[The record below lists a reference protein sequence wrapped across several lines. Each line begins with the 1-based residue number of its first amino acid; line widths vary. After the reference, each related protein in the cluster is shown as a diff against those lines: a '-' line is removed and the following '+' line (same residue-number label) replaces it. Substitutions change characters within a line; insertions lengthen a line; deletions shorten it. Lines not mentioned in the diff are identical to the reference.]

1 MADFRREEI
10 EAFGKLDLLARQA
23 VEGFLTGLHKSPYH
37 GFSVEFAEHH
47 QYNTGE
53 SSRHIDWKL
62 FGRTD
67 KLFVKRYEEETNL
80 RCQILIDHSSSM
92 YFPQEAEKRS
102 KINFS
107 IHAAATLVNLLKRQ
121 RDAFGLTVYS
131 DEVETHLPARSSTVA
146 QKAVYG
152 ELESLLQ
159 KTPEQSSTNTVNTLH
174 EVAERINRRSLV
186 VIFSD
191 MLDTSEEKEE
201 EAFRALQHL
210 KFNKHEVILF
220 HVLDPSTEV
229 DFDYSNRPHTF
240 VDLETGEKVK
250 LNPRQIQEEYKERM
264 EAFLK
269 RLKVKCAQF
278 KIDLIEADINKGFD
292 QVLLAYLIKRARMY

>member
-1 MADFRREEI
+1 MTKIRREEI
-10 EAFGKLDLLARQA
+10 ESFGKLDILARQA

-37 GFSVEFAEHH
+37 GFSVEFAEHR

-53 SSRHIDWKL
+53 SSRHVDWKL
-62 FGRTD
+62 YGRTD
-67 KLFVKRYEEETNL
+67 KLFTKRYAEETNL

-92 YFPQEAEKRS
+92 YFPEGSTERS

-131 DEVETHLPARSSTVA
+131 DKVEAHLPPRSSVIA
-146 QKAVYG
+146 QNAIYT
-152 ELESLLQ
+152 ELEQLLQ
-159 KTPEQSSTNTVNTLH
+159 SEPKENTTDTVSTLH
-174 EVAERINRRSLV
+174 EVSERIHKRSLV
-186 VIFSD
+186 VLFSD

-210 KFNKHEVILF
+210 KFNKHEIILF
-220 HVLDPSTEV
+220 HVLDPNTEV
-229 DFDYSNRPHTF
+229 NFDYSNRPHTF

-250 LNPRQIQEEYKERM
+250 LNPKQIQAKYKERM
-264 EAFLK
+264 ESFLK

-278 KIDLIEADINKGFD
+278 KIDLIEADISQGFD
-292 QVLLAYLIKRARMY
+292 QVLLAYLIKRARMR

>member
-1 MADFRREEI
+1 MTKIRRDEI
-10 EAFGKLDLLARQA
+10 ESFGKLDFLASQA

-37 GFSVEFAEHH
+37 GFSVEFAEHR

-53 SSRHIDWKL
+53 SSRHVDWKL
-62 FGRTD
+62 YGRTD
-67 KLFVKRYEEETNL
+67 KLFTKRYEEETNL

-92 YFPQEAEKRS
+92 YFPEGSEKRS

-121 RDAFGLTVYS
+121 RDAYGLTVYS
-131 DEVETHLPARSSTVA
+131 DKVETHLPPRSSSVA
-146 QKAVYG
+146 QNAVYT
-152 ELESLLQ
+152 ELEKLLHEE
-159 KTPEQSSTNTVNTLH
+159 PTNSVTDTVSTLH
-174 EVAERINRRSLV
+174 QVAERIHKRSLV
-186 VIFSD
+186 VLFSD

-201 EAFRALQHL
+201 KAFRALQHL

-220 HVLDPSTEV
+220 HVLDPSSEV
-229 DFDYSNRPHTF
+229 EFDYSNRPHTF

-250 LNPRQIQEEYKERM
+250 LNPKQIQAEYKERM

-292 QVLLAYLIKRARMY
+292 QVLLAYLIKRSRMY